1 MRSVIEDAM
10 PVCGKPRLEPLL
22 EGETGVVRSN
32 GDDRHT
38 RTIPIVACCVKRPY
52 ISGTLSPSKDG
63 GAGGGKRERF
73 ERGAVRAGGDEALEV
88 HPALHRVDLVERRTG
103 RGMARGEQR
112 AAIRVRLDGDLE
124 CPDLLRCGRD
134 LELVHADQR
143 AQ

>member
-32 GDDRHT
+32 GDDRHR

-52 ISGTLSPSKDG
+52 ISGTLSPSKDV
-63 GAGGGKRERF
+63 
-73 ERGAVRAGGDEALEV
+73 RGGGDEALEV

-103 RGMARGEQR
+103 RGMARREER

-124 CPDLLRCGRD
+124 CPD
-134 LELVHADQR
+134 
-143 AQ
+143 